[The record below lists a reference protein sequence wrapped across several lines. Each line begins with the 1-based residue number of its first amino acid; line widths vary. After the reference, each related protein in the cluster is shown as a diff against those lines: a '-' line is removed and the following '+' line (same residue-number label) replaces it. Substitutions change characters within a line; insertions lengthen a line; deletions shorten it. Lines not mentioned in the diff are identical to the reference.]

1 MNEKENE
8 QNRITESELVET
20 LQNLNKYREKI
31 AQMKLEDFRPT
42 GEYFQIE
49 GTTFQ
54 LKMSPEATCGDLLY
68 VISYIRDLVKRK
80 LRTMSSEEEDKLKGK
95 TNMNHYK
102 GNITPGKDIIF
113 VFGSN
118 PEGKHGAGSAKVV
131 LQKFGAKYGKGD
143 GLHGQSYALITT
155 EMRKGWPR
163 ITLEQITDN
172 VRRLYEV
179 ARKMPDKR
187 FMVAYRNQP
196 DQRTLCGYTGA
207 QMMKCFLSAGE
218 IPDNIWFSEE
228 WYKAMNSEPN
238 KTNQEVQSSSRQEGY
253 R

>member
-1 MNEKENE
+1 MNEKENK

-31 AQMKLEDFRPT
+31 AQMKPEDFKPT

-54 LKMSPEATCGDLLY
+54 LKMSPEATRGDLLY
-68 VISYIRDLVKRK
+68 FLSYIRDLVKRK
-80 LRTMSSEEEDKLKGK
+80 LRTVSSEEEDKLKGK

-118 PEGKHGAGSAKVV
+118 PEGKHGAGSAKVA

-207 QMMKCFLSAGE
+207 QMMKCFLSPGD

-228 WYKAMNSEPN
+228 WYNAMNSEPN
-238 KTNQEVQSSSRQEGY
+238 KTNQ
-253 R
+253 